1 MQKKARVRCRA
12 AASVFVDQGRRLGAR
27 KRSEVRPVPTPSAKR
42 PKIGGLPPAPAW
54 PPHGEGEGGRRG
66 KREVKKK
73 EVGVGGGKNHS
84 TQDSHVVPHHGTNW
98 AALRLTA
105 QIGRDA
111 VLSESYGRGCWYT
124 GPQAKY
130 PSPRLPPPAARPR
143 TAPTRGRG
151 RGRAQGS
158 FAQKRPALKRARK
171 KKKERS
177 SSLEEVEQIFR
188 TRA

>member
-1 MQKKARVRCRA
+1 M
-12 AASVFVDQGRRLGAR
+12 
-27 KRSEVRPVPTPSAKR
+27 SAKR

-54 PPHGEGEGGRRG
+54 PPMGRGRGRRG